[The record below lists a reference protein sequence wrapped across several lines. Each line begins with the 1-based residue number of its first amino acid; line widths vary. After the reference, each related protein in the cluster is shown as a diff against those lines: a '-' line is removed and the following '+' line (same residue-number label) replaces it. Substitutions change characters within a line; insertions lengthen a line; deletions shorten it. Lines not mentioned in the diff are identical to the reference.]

1 MSDHHPPT
9 PEELAFLTGQELLTE
24 WMKTRWEEGDA
35 MMEVLAAE
43 IERRGLDF

>member
-9 PEELAFLTGQELLTE
+9 PEELAFLTDQELLTE
-24 WMKTRWEEGDA
+24 WMKTRWDDGDA
-35 MMEVLAAE
+35 RMEVLAAE